1 MDFIDKLMEINSI
14 ILAFFGIGIFGALKS
29 LTKVV
34 INQQSKKQLEKEL
47 LNESISLLKN
57 ANLAI
62 LHNKIYTQ
70 CGEFLETGFIAV
82 DDLDDLNYLFNA
94 YKSLGGN
101 GTGEALYKKVAEL
114 PNKKGKK

>member
-1 MDFIDKLMEINSI
+1 MDKLLEINSI
-14 ILAFFGIGIFGALKS
+14 MLAIFGIGIFGAIKS
-29 LTKVV
+29 LAKVIKV
-34 INQQSKKQLEKEL
+34 QQEKKQKEKEL
-47 LNESISLLKN
+47 MNESINLLKN

-70 CGEFLETGFIAV
+70 CGEYLEVGFIAV

-101 GTGEALYKKVAEL
+101 GTGETLYNKVSAL
-114 PNKKGKK
+114 PNKKG